1 MTTAEG
7 PTSLASSIAAAGLE
21 WRRTALA
28 EGDLCDLPLGVFWPL
43 PAEASLTDLLLTATH
58 DAVPPPPLSP
68 DPGVLDVGAGAAKV
82 MWVSLLLVLFC
93 DIALAIKFRATSV
106 YTTPINWQ

>member
-1 MTTAEG
+1 MHPQLQLQVSNGVEQLLPKA
-7 PTSLASSIAAAGLE
+7 TSAIL
-21 WRRTALA
+21 
-28 EGDLCDLPLGVFWPL
+28 VFWPL